1 MNRRAVLPVLPVVA
15 CAALAAT
22 GCGSGG
28 GDATP
33 TSLRVVIPDNN
44 IRTEGVECSGA
55 EPFRHI
61 HRGTPFRVEAP
72 DGALVAEGELPAGR
86 AENADP
92 RIDWESDRMPT
103 VCVMEV
109 EVDLPER
116 PGYRFVLEDTVP
128 VEFDAALLASDEPVL
143 LVLRG

>member
-1 MNRRAVLPVLPVVA
+1 MTRRTVVPVLPVLAFV
-15 CAALAAT
+15 ALAAT
-22 GCGSGG
+22 SCGGG
-28 GDATP
+28 GDATQA
-33 TSLRVVIPDNN
+33 SLRVVIPDNN

-92 RIDWESDRMPT
+92 SIDWESDRMPT
-103 VCVMEV
+103 VCVMDV

-116 PGYRFVLEDTVP
+116 SGYRFVLEDTVP
-128 VEFDAALLASDEPVL
+128 IEFDAALLAQEEPVL
-143 LVLRG
+143 LVLSG